1 MYLFR
6 DAEDDGEE
14 AASDEDRPRH
24 LDLVGGEVE
33 PNGRA
38 ETDASSLG

>member
-33 PNGRA
+33 PRQTPPLLDNG
-38 ETDASSLG
+38 S